1 VILTIGEKYHREGNG
16 YTEELTVT
24 GLDSIDD
31 PLDQGEIVVPENGD
45 SLIEARVINDI
56 TANHF
61 TTTVKLRDL
70 VNNWQEGEL
79 Q

>member
-1 VILTIGEKYHREGNG
+1 MILTIGEKYHREGNG